1 MKIRK
6 FLAKDMAEALS
17 QVKRELGPDA
27 MIVGTRPVKR
37 GLLQQG
43 IEVTAAIDVD
53 DPDPGVPTAA
63 AVPPTQPRGLNE
75 SDLERLMAPLR
86 SEIRSLRQLIRPLL
100 EKAQKPSVE
109 TEEPLRAELT
119 AVHRALN
126 EMRSKIPSD
135 SEHAAND
142 RRLVA
147 PSERRIVALVGP
159 TGVGKT
165 TTIAKLA
172 ARAALIEQRSVA
184 LVTLD
189 TYRVGGEEQLRAYAD
204 LIGVPLLLCA
214 DPKHLAPMLASL
226 SDVDAI
232 FIDTAGRSPRDS
244 EAIAALERAF
254 DGIDDLEVHLAIAA
268 GSSPRMCDSFAQIY
282 RGVGIDRLLFTKLDE
297 AHDLSELAA
306 APIRVGRPVSWLTV
320 GQRVPED
327 IEPASSERMIALAKS
342 GFAAAEVAA

>member
-6 FLAKDMAEALS
+6 FQAKDMAEALS

-37 GLLQQG
+37 GLLQSG
-43 IEVTAAIDVD
+43 IEVTAAVDVD
-53 DPDPGVPTAA
+53 DPEPTVAA
-63 AVPPTQPRGLNE
+63 PPAGPRGLSE
-75 SDLERLMAPLR
+75 SDFERLMAPMRAEL
-86 SEIRSLRQLIRPLL
+86 RSLRSLIRPLL
-100 EKAQKPSVE
+100 EKKPQPE
-109 TEEPLRAELT
+109 TVPEPVRAELS
-119 AVHRALN
+119 AVHRALS
-126 EMRSKIPSD
+126 EMRAKIPAETESPYKG
-135 SEHAAND
+135 A
-142 RRLVA
+142 RLAA
-147 PSERRIVALVGP
+147 PSERRVVAMVGP

-172 ARAALIEQRSVA
+172 ARAALIDNRSVA
-184 LVTLD
+184 LITLD

-204 LIGVPLLLCA
+204 LIGVPLLLCSQPNQLRA
-214 DPKHLAPMLASL
+214 MLASL
-226 SDVDAI
+226 SDVDAV
-232 FIDTAGRSPRDS
+232 FVDTAGRSPRDA

-254 DGIDDLEVHLAIAA
+254 DGIDDLEVHLVMAA

-297 AHDLSELAA
+297 AHDLSELVE
-306 APIRVGRPVSWLTV
+306 APVRIGRPVSWLTN

-327 IEPASSERMIALAKS
+327 IEPASSDRMILLAKC